1 MRFLR
6 PREFAQRLRELAR
19 RDPDEAREYLAT
31 HSAEWES
38 LAEVDPHDAADILEA
53 LEDEDAA
60 DLISGLETEEAADV
74 LDEMHP
80 GAAADLIEEMPPA
93 AAARLVGRMEAD
105 QAADLIGE
113 LDPEA
118 RADVVAQLDPAVAA
132 EVIPLL
138 AYAPDSAGGLM
149 TTQSA
154 SLPVGMTTGEA
165 FEALRRLQETIEN
178 LSYVYIVDDSGRLV
192 GVLSFRELVF
202 ARPGVGLDQ
211 AMIPNPVRV
220 RTDTDREVVAEL
232 IQRYN
237 LFALPVVDSGDRLL
251 GIVKVEEAMAAAQEE
266 ATEDIAAMVGAGA
279 EETVYTPLR
288 HSVSKRL
295 PWIVFN
301 LVVGIVLSGVIGL
314 FQDTIEQRATLA
326 ALMPMIALVGG
337 NSGAQSLA
345 VVIRAMAVGDL
356 PAQRVPGLLRREITV
371 GLINGLVI
379 ATLAALFGGVR
390 VGDYSVAL
398 VIFIAAWAN
407 LVIAGLAGAGI
418 PVLLRKLGQDPALA
432 SNIFLTTVTDIVGFG
447 GFLLTATLLL

>member
-6 PREFAQRLRELAR
+6 PREFAQRLRDLAR
-19 RDPDEAREYLAT
+19 RDPDEAREYLAA
-31 HSAEWES
+31 HSEEWES

-53 LEDEDAA
+53 LEEEHAA

-80 GAAADLIEEMPPA
+80 GAAADLIEELPPA
-93 AAARLVGRMEAD
+93 AAARLVERMEAD

-118 RADVVAQLDPAVAA
+118 RTEVLAELAPDVAA
-132 EVIPLL
+132 EVVPLL

-149 TTQSA
+149 TTQVA
-154 SLPVGMTTGEA
+154 SLPVGITTGEA
-165 FEALRRLQETIEN
+165 FESLRRLQETIEN
-178 LSYVYIVDDSGRLV
+178 LSYVYIVDDADRLV

-211 AMIPNPVRV
+211 AMIPNPIRV

-237 LFALPVVDSGDRLL
+237 LFALPVVDAEDRLL
-251 GIVKVEEAMAAAQEE
+251 GIVKVEEAMAAAQTE

-279 EETVYTPLR
+279 EETVFTPLR
-288 HSVSKRL
+288 HSVAKRL

-301 LVVGIVLSGVIGL
+301 LAVGIVLSGVIGL

-345 VVIRAMAVGDL
+345 VVIRAMAVGHL
-356 PAQRVPGLLRREITV
+356 PAQRVPGLLRREIGV

-390 VGDYSVAL
+390 VGEYSVAL
-398 VIFIAAWAN
+398 VIFVAAWAN
-407 LVIAGLAGAGI
+407 LIIAGLAGAGI